1 MVEPRDTVIREEDLN
16 PDFLEELSELVEPV
30 FEEEEV
36 LSVQACYQCGTCTG
50 SCPSGRRTS
59 YRTRL
64 IMRKLQLGLVDEVIK
79 SDELW
84 MCTTCYTC
92 YERCPRGV
100 KIVDAVKAARNLA
113 AKEGHMAKAHRMVA
127 MFVIKTGHAVP
138 INDEIREVRKNI
150 GLDEVP
156 PTTHRYEEALE
167 EVQKLVKINEFDK
180 LIGYD
185 WEEGDLVD

>member
-1 MVEPRDTVIREEDLN
+1 MVEPRDRVIRYEELDTE
-16 PDFLEELSELVEPV
+16 FLEKLAEKVEPV

-50 SCPSGRRTS
+50 SCPSGRRTA
-59 YRTRL
+59 YRTRVL
-64 IMRKLQLGLVDEVIK
+64 MRKLQMGLVDEVIK

-100 KIVDAVKAARNLA
+100 KIVDAIKATRNYA
-113 AKEGHMAKAHRMVA
+113 ASEGHMAKAHRMVA

-138 INDEIREVRKNI
+138 INDEIRETRKEI

-167 EVQKLVKINEFDK
+167 EVQKLVKLTGFDE

-185 WEEGDLVD
+185 WEKGELKD

>member
-1 MVEPRDTVIREEDLN
+1 M
-16 PDFLEELSELVEPV
+16 
-30 FEEEEV
+30 
-36 LSVQACYQCGTCTG
+36 
-50 SCPSGRRTS
+50 
-59 YRTRL
+59 
-64 IMRKLQLGLVDEVIK
+64 
-79 SDELW
+79 
-84 MCTTCYTC
+84 
-92 YERCPRGV
+92 
-100 KIVDAVKAARNLA
+100 
-113 AKEGHMAKAHRMVA
+113 
-127 MFVIKTGHAVP
+127 IKTGHAVP